1 MTNPDDAVRV
11 PDDRGA
17 GDRGADD
24 RGAGDPLAHAEL
36 AVLEQALQEH
46 FTDRTPPDLWPAVAA
61 RSAAP
66 HGLHPSSTATRLRSL
81 LGAAVM
87 LFGLLVVTTMLL
99 WRPAADRDV
108 PASVPQ
114 DPSATLPSD
123 LAALQAE
130 LATTNEIQ
138 VQTRAVWS
146 PEVRRWATLPRH
158 DLDALFQSSLHP
170 ALDADLVAKI
180 RSAIADA
187 KLAPGVGGDAPLP
200 TWSHY
205 LILPKKQAGLM
216 VRIGGD
222 APPLVGVPSATGPVL
237 LHAPGFPFAELEP
250 VAMRA
255 TEATVA
261 AHGIVLGAGGFAAV
275 PTTTTRMLL
284 FDVPSTAV
292 GELARYPSLR
302 QLDLTAAPAWHDA
315 ATLRALAP
323 RGLEALT
330 LAPHRLDAAAFA
342 ALGKLR
348 TLQELFLVERHPL
361 LQLIER
367 HATTPAASLDDAALR
382 ALGDLVALREL
393 TLAGGR
399 CTDAGLQALAALP
412 IERLMLADCD
422 AVRGETLAALP
433 QVRELVVRG
442 GQLGQAA
449 AQQLANLPKLKRLS
463 LLEAAAAL
471 PLGPLATSRSLADLT
486 LAGPFA
492 RNDLPQLARAG
503 ALRELRLQP
512 TPPFADG
519 ELPLLH
525 GLRQLKRLSLA
536 GSTAA
541 QRAALHAALPNCQV
555 GDELW

>member
-17 GDRGADD
+17 D
-24 RGAGDPLAHAEL
+24 DPLARAEL
-36 AVLEQALQEH
+36 AVLEQALHEH
-46 FTDRTPPDLWPAVAA
+46 FTERTPPDLWPAVAA

-66 HGLHPSSTATRLRSL
+66 RGLHPSSTSTRLRSL

-87 LFGLLVVTTMLL
+87 LFGLAVVTTLLL
-99 WRPAADRDV
+99 WRPVADGNA

-114 DPSATLPSD
+114 DPSATLPAD

-130 LATTNEIQ
+130 LVATNEIQ

-146 PEVRRWATLPRH
+146 SALRRWATLPRH
-158 DLDALFQSSLHP
+158 DLDALFQSPLQP
-170 ALDADLVAKI
+170 ALDADLVARI
-180 RSAIADA
+180 RAAIADA

-200 TWSHY
+200 TWSHH
-205 LILPKKQAGLM
+205 LLLPRKRELM

-222 APPLVGVPSATGPVL
+222 APPLVGFASATGPVL
-237 LHAPGFPFAELEP
+237 LHAPSFPFAELEP
-250 VAMRA
+250 VAMRT

-261 AHGIVLGAGGFAAV
+261 AQGIVLGAGGFAAV
-275 PTTTTRMLL
+275 PTTATRMRL
-284 FDVPSTAV
+284 FDVPSTAF

-302 QLDLTAAPAWHDA
+302 QLDLTEAPAWHA
-315 ATLRALAP
+315 AETLLALAP

-342 ALGKLR
+342 ALGHLR
-348 TLQELFLVERHPL
+348 TLQELCLVERHPL
-361 LQLIER
+361 LHLIER

-382 ALGDLVALREL
+382 SLGDLVALREL
-393 TLAGGR
+393 TIAGGS

-412 IERLMLADCD
+412 IERLMLVDCD

-433 QVRELVVRG
+433 HVRELAVRG

-449 AQQLANLPKLKRLS
+449 TQQLANLPKLKRLY

-512 TPPFADG
+512 APPFADD
-519 ELPLLH
+519 ELPLLQ
-525 GLRQLKRLSLA
+525 GLRQLTRLSVA
-536 GSTAA
+536 GATPA

-555 GDELW
+555 SDELW

>member
-1 MTNPDDAVRV
+1 MTDPDDAVRV

-17 GDRGADD
+17 GD
-24 RGAGDPLAHAEL
+24 PLARAEL
-36 AVLEQALQEH
+36 AVLEQALHEH

-61 RSAAP
+61 RSAAT

-87 LFGLLVVTTMLL
+87 LFGLAVVTTMLL

-130 LATTNEIQ
+130 LVTTNEIQ

-146 PEVRRWATLPRH
+146 PELRRWATLPRH
-158 DLDALFQSSLHP
+158 DLDALFQSPLHP
-170 ALDADLVAKI
+170 ALDADLVARI
-180 RSAIADA
+180 RAAIADA

-200 TWSHY
+200 TWSHH
-205 LILPKKQAGLM
+205 LLLPRKRELM

-222 APPLVGVPSATGPVL
+222 APPLLGFASANGPVL

-250 VAMRA
+250 VAMR
-255 TEATVA
+255 TTKATVEA
-261 AHGIVLGAGGFAAV
+261 QGIVLGAGGFAAV
-275 PTTTTRMLL
+275 PTTATRMRL
-284 FDVPSTAV
+284 FDVPNSAV

-315 ATLRALAP
+315 ATLRALAASS
-323 RGLEALT
+323 LESLT
-330 LAPHRLDAAAFA
+330 VAPHRLDAAAFG
-342 ALGKLR
+342 ALGQLR
-348 TLQELFLVERHPL
+348 TLQELFLVERHPVL
-361 LQLIER
+361 HVFER
-367 HATTPAASLDDAALR
+367 HATTQAPSLDDTALQ
-382 ALGDLVALREL
+382 ALGNLVALREL

-412 IERLMLADCD
+412 IELLALVDCD

-433 QVRELVVRG
+433 QVRELIVRG
-442 GQLGQAA
+442 GNLGRAA
-449 AQQLANLPKLKRLS
+449 TSQLANLPKLKRLY

-471 PLGPLATSRSLADLT
+471 PLGPLASSRSLADLT
-486 LAGPFA
+486 ITGPFA
-492 RNDLPQLARAG
+492 RSELPQLAPAG

-525 GLRQLKRLSLA
+525 ELRQLKRLSLA